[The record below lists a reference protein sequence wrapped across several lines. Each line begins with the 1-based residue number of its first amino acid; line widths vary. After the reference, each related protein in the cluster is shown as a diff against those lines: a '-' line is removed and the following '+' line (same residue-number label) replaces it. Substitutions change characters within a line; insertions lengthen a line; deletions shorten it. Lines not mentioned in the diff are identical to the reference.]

1 MSRTELIIRVIS
13 KSLLII
19 GAIILLGAGSCVESL
34 GISKVIP
41 MAITGTA
48 MAVPD
53 VLIWMIGGMYIDK
66 QD

>member
-1 MSRTELIIRVIS
+1 MSRTELIIRVIA
-13 KSLLII
+13 KVLLIL
-19 GAIILLGAGSCVESL
+19 GVFVLLGATACIESL
-34 GISKVIP
+34 GIAKVIP